1 MKGLNYI
8 INGERSFRFWLPI
21 PVYDRSGKMSKDKL
35 LRRFH
40 PLEARVRNTLRKYG
54 MLNPGEHVIAGVS
67 GGADSTALLIFL
79 AGIASEFNLTVTA
92 AHLNHGIRN
101 QEADADEDFV
111 RQLCAKSGIPFIS
124 ERIEVRQHAL
134 ATKQNLEELAR
145 NRRYDF
151 LRRTAARMKAQKV
164 AVGHTLNDQA
174 ETVLFRFLRG
184 SGVEGLSGIHPVM
197 EGIIIRPL
205 IECSRTLIVDYLKD
219 RKASFRED
227 SSNADFK
234 YSRNRI
240 RLELIPYL
248 ERHFNRQAVTTLA
261 REASLA
267 RETWSFMQEQARGH
281 LDRLGVKVGDD
292 LGLNISGL
300 LQLHPALQKQ
310 VVRRALKTRIGSL
323 RGITAAHVESVL
335 ELCRPGQGHAWTDL
349 PRGHA
354 AERQLGILVLRGNLP
369 SSVTEFTYDLEIPGT
384 CTVAETGAVLTS
396 RITRTPD
403 LSTLRGRGSTEA
415 FLETSVLPERL
426 TIRSREPGD
435 RYGGQGHRKVK
446 KMLIDAGIPQR
457 ERSRLP
463 MIAANSDVIWIPGF
477 RPARPYEVRP
487 DSAEC
492 IAVTY
497 MEPHGGEGRTR

>member
-1 MKGLNYI
+1 MKVLNYI
-8 INGERSFRFWLPI
+8 INSERNFRFWLPI
-21 PVYDRSGKMSKDKL
+21 PVYDRSGEMPKDKL
-35 LRRFH
+35 FRRFH
-40 PLEARVRNTLRKYG
+40 PFEAQVRRTLRKYG
-54 MLNPGEHVIAGVS
+54 MLNPGEHVVAGVS
-67 GGADSTALLIFL
+67 GGADSTALLLLL

-92 AHLNHGIRN
+92 AHLNHGIRDE
-101 QEADADEDFV
+101 EADADEDFV
-111 RQLCAKSGIPFIS
+111 RQLCVESGIPFIS
-124 ERIEVRQHAL
+124 EKIEVKQHAL
-134 ATKQNLEELAR
+134 ASKQNLEEVAR

-151 LRRTAARMKAQKV
+151 LRRIAARVKAQKI

-184 SGVEGLSGIHPVM
+184 SGIEGLSGIHPVM

-205 IECSRTLIVDYLKD
+205 IECSRTLIVDYLRY

-227 SSNADFK
+227 SSNADFR

-248 ERHFNRQAVTTLA
+248 ERHFNRQAVATLA

-267 RETWSFMQEQARGH
+267 RESWSFMQAQAREH
-281 LDRLGVKVGDD
+281 LDRLGVKVGHD
-292 LGLNISGL
+292 LGLNIRGL
-300 LQLHPALQKQ
+300 LQLYPALQRQ

-349 PRGHA
+349 PRGYA
-354 AERQLGILVLRGNLP
+354 AERQLDMLLLRSNLP
-369 SSVTEFTYDLEIPGT
+369 FSVPEFAYDLEIPGT

-396 RITRTPD
+396 RIARTPD

-477 RPARPYEVRP
+477 RPARQYEVRP

-492 IAVTY
+492 VAVTY
-497 MEPHGGEGRTR
+497 MEPDGRERRTQ